1 MKTVDLT
8 DRELEMIMTALDAH
22 TERLA
27 FAVAGSLDLNVQLN
41 DEINEFNELRDD
53 LLATSAGHHDDWPP
67 HIHVNDAD
75 ERFNDA
81 IPDAADQCLQVAIP
95 APVSAEERARLAF
108 GDSDVRLGS
117 MAAQRREIRFHV
129 QRMMQGTATPFVDD
143 DE

>member
-27 FAVAGSLDLNVQLN
+27 FAVAGSLDPNVQLN

-81 IPDAADQCLQVAIP
+81 IPDAADQLIQIAAS

-108 GDSDVRLGS
+108 GDSDMRLGS
-117 MAAQRREIRFHV
+117 MAAQRRAARLQV
-129 QRMMQGTATPFVDD
+129 QRMMQGTVTPFVGD